1 MLSKNKNK
9 IIVFS
14 LVVAGILLIFGGNL
28 IKKQESGEEK
38 FDVQQYTA
46 SLENKIENFLIN
58 VKGINEVKVIVY
70 LDNSSEKVYSQGN
83 RSGSG
88 ASTEVLPTVR
98 GVAIACTNG
107 DSDDVR
113 AEINGLVSSYLG
125 ISSARIKIVAI
136 R

>member
-14 LVVAGILLIFGGNL
+14 FVIAGILLIFGGNL

-83 RSGSG
+83 RSGSD
-88 ASTEVLPTVR
+88 ASTEMLPTVR